1 MFNYIDDIHFVGIQL
16 DHMYGKENWPWR
28 LCAELIGCS
37 NATVRKYYKQDWN
50 FTPDQVNIIKKA
62 LKALDYKN
70 NEIKFL
76 TPQTHNY
83 WIDGHMRVH
92 KMEKINPVMSAIKCE
107 EKTLELKHR
116 LSDKYEIQWPNASGL
131 YLLAQVICITSRP
144 NEKYFIIK
152 VGKSQNLAKRI
163 QSYRGMNP
171 FATCIDTLEI
181 VSNRVDETEIKY
193 HMMLSKRYERQLN
206 TEWYIVSEEEFE
218 KIVKNGFD
226 AL

>member
-1 MFNYIDDIHFVGIQL
+1 MFNYIDDIHFVSIQL
-16 DHMYGKENWPWR
+16 DHMYGKECWPWR

-37 NATVRKYYKQDWN
+37 NATIRKYYKQEWS
-50 FTPDQVNIIKKA
+50 FTSDQANVIKKA
-62 LKALDYKN
+62 LEALDYKN

-76 TPQTHNY
+76 TPQTYNY

-92 KMEKINPVMSAIKCE
+92 KTEKVKLIVTETKTK
-107 EKTLELKHR
+107 EKTLELKYK
-116 LSDKYEIQWPNASGL
+116 LSDKYEVQWPNTSGL
-131 YLLAQVICITSRP
+131 YLLAQIICITSRP
-144 NEKYFIIK
+144 NEKYFIVK

-171 FATCIDTLEI
+171 FATCIDILEI
-181 VSNRVDETEIKY
+181 KSNKVDEMEIKY
-193 HMMLSKRYERQLN
+193 HMMLNKKYERQLN
-206 TEWYIVSEEEFE
+206 TEWYVVPEEEFA